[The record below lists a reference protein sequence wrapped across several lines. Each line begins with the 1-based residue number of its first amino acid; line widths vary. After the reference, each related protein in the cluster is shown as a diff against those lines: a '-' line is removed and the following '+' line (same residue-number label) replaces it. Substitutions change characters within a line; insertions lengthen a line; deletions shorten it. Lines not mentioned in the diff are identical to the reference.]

1 MTSCFSWLIFLAGGI
16 FVMVSIIRWFEQVT
30 EAVDER
36 MWNRVTLLMLL
47 PLTVWFFPSR
57 VSAGRP
63 TAVPHHDPAM
73 GFGVAPTKSAEGV
86 PLPPPKKRRSPVD
99 PEAIAKLK
107 QKLKEQGMLEDE

>member
-1 MTSCFSWLIFLAGGI
+1 MTTCFSWLIFVAGGI

-30 EAVDER
+30 EAIDER
-36 MWNRVTLLMLL
+36 MWNRATLLVVL

-63 TAVPHHDPAM
+63 SAVPHHDPAM
-73 GFGVAPTKSAEGV
+73 GFGVAPPKPVEGAA
-86 PLPPPKKRRSPVD
+86 PPPRKKRSAVD

-107 QKLKEQGMLEDE
+107 QKMKEQGMLEDE